1 MFLYSAFL
9 SKTFLFKK
17 KQMHAFGCFFVI
29 VAPANV
35 RNQLPRYCQVRK
47 MAIFTNLGVKPRLYR
62 VLVFDYVTL
71 QRSSA
76 SHVPLRDE
84 RNMRWDSAYVCWSSY
99 TGPYFGLYKH
109 FFTQL
114 VKKHWTTIWSW
125 YDLLLLYFL
134 ISSPDFGQLHQ
145 FFSNYTKIHD
155 ILLMWLFF
163 ICMLYILNV
172 CICSL
177 V

>member
-109 FFTQL
+109 FFTQTCEETL
-114 VKKHWTTIWSW
+114 GD
-125 YDLLLLYFL
+125 DL
-134 ISSPDFGQLHQ
+134 IMIRSITSSFFD
-145 FFSNYTKIHD
+145 FFSRFWSATSV
-155 ILLMWLFF
+155 LLKLH
-163 ICMLYILNV
+163 
-172 CICSL
+172 
-177 V
+177 

>member
-1 MFLYSAFL
+1 MQNDVSTKWCFYILPFLVKHFCL
-9 SKTFLFKK
+9 KRSKCMLL
-17 KQMHAFGCFFVI
+17 GVSFVI

-109 FFTQL
+109 FFTQTCEETL
-114 VKKHWTTIWSW
+114 GD
-125 YDLLLLYFL
+125 DLIMIRSITSLFF
-134 ISSPDFGQLHQ
+134 D
-145 FFSNYTKIHD
+145 FFSRFWSATSV
-155 ILLMWLFF
+155 LLKLH
-163 ICMLYILNV
+163 
-172 CICSL
+172 
-177 V
+177 